1 MTYRT
6 QDADMK
12 AAQLEEA
19 LGKIETRLKVVEN
32 KKTNPNWAP
41 AIGPIIAIG
50 AILLATASLSIVG
63 CKHSST
69 SNPIPELE
77 KKSCHDSALRLTGED
92 APKFER
98 CEEGATVKVETLGT
112 FIVAICTCSTGSVD
126 AGAR

>member
-12 AAQLEEA
+12 AAQFEEA
-19 LGKIETRLKVVEN
+19 LGKIEVRTTNLEN
-32 KKTNPNWAP
+32 VFASEIPTKGLLVFTFVAACMAFAALALWSWNGHPEPPHAP
-41 AIGPIIAIG
+41 
-50 AILLATASLSIVG
+50 
-63 CKHSST
+63 
-69 SNPIPELE
+69 E

-112 FIVAICTCSTGSVD
+112 FIVAICTCSTGSAD
-126 AGAR
+126 AGVR